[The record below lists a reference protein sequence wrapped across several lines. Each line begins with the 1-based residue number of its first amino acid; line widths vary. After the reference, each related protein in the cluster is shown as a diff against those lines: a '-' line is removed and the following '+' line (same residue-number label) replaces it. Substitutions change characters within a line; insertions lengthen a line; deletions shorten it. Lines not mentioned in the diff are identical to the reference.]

1 MNEGITLVLKKII
14 EDITTVKKNDP
25 SFGNYFEIILC
36 HTPLWTITTYRLM
49 HPLAKIGLPIL
60 PRFVM
65 TLSKI
70 ITGIEIHPSAKI
82 GRKFFIDHGIG
93 VVVGETAIIG
103 DNCTLFQ
110 NVTLGGTGK
119 HIGKRH
125 PTLGNNVLV
134 GVGATLLGPIIIG
147 NNVKIGAETFII
159 MHNVP
164 SNCTVVGVP
173 GKIVKLNGKKVN
185 IKLNKTLK

>member
-1 MNEGITLVLKKII
+1 MGFIRKII
-14 EDITTVKKNDP
+14 QDIKVVKKNDP
-25 SFGNYFEIILC
+25 AAKSYLEIILC
-36 HTPLWTITTYRLM
+36 HTPLWTIITYRFM
-49 HPLAKIGLPIL
+49 HPLAKIGIPIF

-70 ITGIEIHPSAKI
+70 ITGIEIHPLAEI
-82 GRKFFIDHGIG
+82 GERFFIDHGVGI
-93 VVVGETAIIG
+93 VIGETTIIG
-103 DNCTLFQ
+103 NDCTLFQ

-119 HIGKRH
+119 HKGKRH

-134 GVGATLLGPIIIG
+134 GVAATLLGPITVG

-159 MHNVP
+159 MQNVP

-185 IKLNKTLK
+185 KNLLKTKGF